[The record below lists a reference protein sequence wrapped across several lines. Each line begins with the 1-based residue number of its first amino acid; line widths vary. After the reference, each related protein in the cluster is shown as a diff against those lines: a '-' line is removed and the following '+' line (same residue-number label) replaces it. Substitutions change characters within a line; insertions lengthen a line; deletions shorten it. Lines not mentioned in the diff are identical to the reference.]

1 VLAIARR
8 ESEFYSGAISGAG
21 ALGLMQI
28 MPATA
33 KEMAGNLKLRYSR
46 PRMLKDAVYN
56 AILGISYL
64 KELTEEFGN
73 SPVHIAAAYNAG
85 PSRARRWTQQL
96 GDPRLGQIDVVD
108 WIEQIPFSETRN
120 YVMRVTES
128 LPNYRARLSGQTA
141 KINFRSELKGDYVA
155 LAPPL
160 APAVSFRPV
169 NRPRW

>member
-1 VLAIARR
+1 
-8 ESEFYSGAISGAG
+8 
-21 ALGLMQI
+21 
-28 MPATA
+28 
-33 KEMAGNLKLRYSR
+33 
-46 PRMLKDAVYN
+46 
-56 AILGISYL
+56 
-64 KELTEEFGN
+64 
-73 SPVHIAAAYNAG
+73 
-85 PSRARRWTQQL
+85 
-96 GDPRLGQIDVVD
+96 LGQIDAVD